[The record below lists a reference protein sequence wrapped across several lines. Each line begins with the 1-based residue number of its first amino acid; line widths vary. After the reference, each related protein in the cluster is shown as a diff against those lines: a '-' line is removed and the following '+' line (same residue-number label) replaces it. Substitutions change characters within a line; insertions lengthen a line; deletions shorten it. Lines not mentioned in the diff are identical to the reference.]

1 MKEEH
6 KGGVSGRERLALTVT
21 ALVPGVLGTLA
32 VLAGSA
38 GTLAWLAP
46 VIALPVGLLL
56 CRAWEDLGEKGLP
69 LGLEG
74 AFGRGPGK
82 CLEALYLLWA
92 LFLTVERADGYARR
106 LMTTTEGESV
116 RWLYLGVGLALCL
129 WLSRGGGAVLARTG
143 KLFFLAVTVVLAL
156 SLLLALPGADWRN
169 LWPPRTEDLP
179 GLPMAAVTALSL
191 SGYGVFALCLPGRE
205 EEGRPGVW
213 TVGSCAVFSALILA
227 VVGAFGPALAARM
240 KEPFLLLLQGVEV
253 PGAFRRGE
261 AVLTAAL
268 ALADWA
274 LLALLTWGCGRL
286 WSSLT
291 GFVRGGGVLTA
302 GAFLAAGLLP
312 RWPELQRGMTEMVV
326 WGNLIFG
333 VGLPALGFLLKKGER
348 GRKER
353 GKI

>member
-6 KGGVSGRERLALTVT
+6 KGVSGRERLALTVT

-32 VLAGSA
+32 ALAGSA

-46 VIALPVGLLL
+46 VIALPVGLVL
-56 CRAWEDLGEKGLP
+56 CRVWEGLGENGLS
-69 LGLEG
+69 LGLEET
-74 AFGRGPGK
+74 FGKGLGK

-92 LFLTVERADGYARR
+92 LFLTIERADGYARR

-129 WLSRGGGAVLARTG
+129 WLSRGGGTVLAQTG
-143 KLFFLAVTVVLAL
+143 KLFFLAVTAVLAL
-156 SLLLALPGADWRN
+156 SLLLALPGADWKN
-169 LWPPRTEDLP
+169 LWPPRTGDP
-179 GLPMAAVTALSL
+179 AGLPMAAATALGL
-191 SGYGVFALCLPGRE
+191 SGYGVFALCLPKRE
-205 EEGRPGVW
+205 KRKIQAGIW
-213 TVGSCAVFSALILA
+213 TVWSCAVFSALILA
-227 VVGAFGPALAARM
+227 VVGAFGPVLAARM

-261 AVLTAAL
+261 AALTAAL

-274 LLALLTWGCGRL
+274 LLALLTWGCKKL

-291 GFVRGGGVLTA
+291 GFAWGGGVLTA

-312 RWPELQRGMTEMVV
+312 RWPLLQDGMAQMAV
-326 WGNLIFG
+326 WGNLAFG
-333 VGLPALGFLLKKGER
+333 MGIPFLGWILR
-348 GRKER
+348 GRKR
-353 GKI
+353 KHI